1 MYVKNVKTFIKV
13 AELGSFT
20 KAAEEL
26 CYVQS
31 TVTIQIKQLEKELG
45 VPLFDRVGRK
55 IFLTAA
61 GEEFL
66 TLAYELV
73 NMLSSAEKIG
83 GGNKQSLLR
92 IGVSESLL
100 FAVITDLLPKFKKKC
115 ENVSLNIKTGHRI
128 DDLFEDLKHN
138 RLDMVFVSSVL
149 NTEPLF
155 ACHYVCKEQLVFVCG
170 REHPL
175 AKEKNIPFSE
185 LAKHDFLV
193 TEKEGTCHKC
203 LRAIAAEQGENI
215 NIAAEID
222 NVFVIAELAKKG
234 MGLALLPEYCVSEE
248 LKNKSLVKLSVDVD
262 EQPYYSQ
269 LLCHKNRWLS
279 PDMREFIDF
288 LKLHRPENKK

>member
-1 MYVKNVKTFIKV
+1 MDIKNVKTFIKV

-26 CYVQS
+26 LYVQS

-45 VPLFDRVGRK
+45 FPLFDRVGRK

-66 TLAYELV
+66 SLAYELV
-73 NMLSSAEKIG
+73 NMLSSAEKISG
-83 GGNKQSLLR
+83 GTKQTLLR

-100 FAVITDLLPKFKKKC
+100 FSVITDFLPNFKKSH
-115 ENVSLNIKTGHRI
+115 ENVTLNIKTGHRI
-128 DDLFEDLKHN
+128 DDLFEDLKYN

-155 ACHYVCKEQLVFVCG
+155 ACHYVRKENLIFVSG
-170 REHPL
+170 AEHPL
-175 AKEKNIPFSE
+175 ANKKNVPFSE
-185 LAKHDFLV
+185 LAKYDFLV
-193 TEKEGTCHKC
+193 TEKEGTCHKR
-203 LRAIAAEQGENI
+203 LRAIAAEQNESI

-234 MGLALLPEYCVSEE
+234 LGLAFLPEYCVSDE
-248 LKNKSLVKLSVDVD
+248 LKNKTLKKLSVNVK
-262 EQPYYSQ
+262 EEPYYSQ
-269 LLCHKNRWLS
+269 LLCHKSRWLS
-279 PDMREFIDF
+279 PAMREFVESV
-288 LKLHRPENKK
+288 KTYRPER